1 MCIHLTANNRIMLSM
16 SEEIDVSLSN
26 IYIIEFRGRG
36 GGNVVNNNDYIYM
49 ISITTNMYSVCNH
62 ENTIH

>member
-1 MCIHLTANNRIMLSM
+1 MCINLTANYRIMLSM

-26 IYIIEFRGRG
+26 NYIIEFR

-62 ENTIH
+62 ENKIH